1 MKLLIL
7 LIVVFVNVCHGLIHN
22 LKIKN
27 DDRAGFFI
35 ENFGFESGGKLSLNL
50 TNFQVNG
57 KKYIPSSPKTMV
69 GFLIKRTD
77 VDSTLFLEDHQHSP
91 ASCLFQNDKIV
102 NVAQGDKIV
111 PITGDARQVQD
122 FTIGKNQQGFYNTY
136 FINCLHEPVSF
147 NLRLVQYNV
156 VNGVA
161 QYLATGRVPLP
172 AVYGV
177 LAGVY
182 LVMLLA
188 WLLLFLRARG
198 AKVNRVHHLMTGLL
212 LLKMLALVFHTV
224 DLHFT
229 MTTGE
234 AGGWALIYYMLTAA
248 KTMTMFLL
256 IALIGTGWSFV
267 KPFLSSSDK
276 QILLIVLPLQVLD
289 NIALLIIEESAPGS
303 SYFANWKDVFR
314 IVDILC
320 CGAVL
325 IPIIWSIKH
334 LREAAQID
342 GKAARNV
349 RKLSLFRRF
358 YLSVVSYIY
367 FTRIII
373 YLLNA
378 TLPFR
383 LIWLGNTFAEVATVV
398 FFGLTGFSFRP
409 AADNPY
415 FELKEE
421 DRDEYNDDVPMKG
434 VDV

>member
-1 MKLLIL
+1 M
-7 LIVVFVNVCHGLIHN
+7 
-22 LKIKN
+22 
-27 DDRAGFFI
+27 
-35 ENFGFESGGKLSLNL
+35 
-50 TNFQVNG
+50 
-57 KKYIPSSPKTMV
+57 
-69 GFLIKRTD
+69 
-77 VDSTLFLEDHQHSP
+77 
-91 ASCLFQNDKIV
+91 
-102 NVAQGDKIV
+102 
-111 PITGDARQVQD
+111 
-122 FTIGKNQQGFYNTY
+122 
-136 FINCLHEPVSF
+136 
-147 NLRLVQYNV
+147 QYNV

-303 SYFANWKDVFR
+303 SYFVSVFHSAYSCCLF
-314 IVDILC
+314 VLTCLNVLLC
-320 CGAVL
+320 CR
-325 IPIIWSIKH
+325 PIGKMCFALSTYCVV
-334 LREAAQID
+334 AQCSF
-342 GKAARNV
+342 
-349 RKLSLFRRF
+349 LSFGLLNILEYLLFQLLL
-358 YLSVVSYIY
+358 LSFFIEVQL
-367 FTRIII
+367 FRIII
-373 YLLNA
+373 
-378 TLPFR
+378 
-383 LIWLGNTFAEVATVV
+383 VVVVV
-398 FFGLTGFSFRP
+398 F
-409 AADNPY
+409 
-415 FELKEE
+415 K
-421 DRDEYNDDVPMKG
+421 KIK
-434 VDV
+434 